1 MISLSYLINTSC
13 RVKITTEDNLES
25 IGGRGLCILFLL
37 TFIKVSNLPTFI
49 SRVCTVVVNGLRFAF
64 LFQSYL
70 STKYWLLRMM
80 SNTDGKKKGRQMHR
94 TRKRIPQNLGS
105 SNPCTEDRREY
116 LKIPQNLKPLQKS
129 SKYRK
134 H

>member
-13 RVKITTEDNLES
+13 RVKITTEENLES

-94 TRKRIPQNLGS
+94 TRKRIPQ
-105 SNPCTEDRREY
+105 
-116 LKIPQNLKPLQKS
+116 KP
-129 SKYRK
+129 R
-134 H
+134 